1 MQQIQNIVYFNKKIF
16 ELYLENIFNKI
27 KIYLFFLKK
36 SYIFRL

>member
-27 KIYLFFLKK
+27 KIYLFF
-36 SYIFRL
+36 F